1 MAEWPVPI
9 LDRIVAADDLKV
21 APFREDGTTYGTPTW
36 IWCVVVDGRL
46 YVRPWNGVSSRWYQA
61 AMAQH
66 AGGIVAA
73 GETYEVS
80 FSPADPALID
90 AIDEAYCAKYP
101 GKEYL
106 PDMIGEGP
114 RRATVRIDLKA
125 QAVRPVS

>member
-1 MAEWPVPI
+1 MAEWPAPVLEGI
-9 LDRIVAADDLKV
+9 IAADDLKV
-21 APFREDGTTYGTPTW
+21 APFREDGSTYGTPTW
-36 IWCVVVDGRL
+36 IWCVAVDGRL

-66 AGGIVAA
+66 AGRIVAA

-80 FSPADPALID
+80 FSRADPALAE
-90 AIDEAYCAKYP
+90 AIDDAYRAKYP

-114 RRATVRIDLKA
+114 RSATVRIDLKA
-125 QAVRPVS
+125 QAGRPVS